1 MQMSLAFLP
10 TALITAIMN
19 FWEDDYINNSQV
31 SLQISVIG
39 FAIVGIGLFLFL
51 KRRSEKKEEYE
62 NSLNE

>member
-1 MQMSLAFLP
+1 
-10 TALITAIMN
+10 MN